1 MMEKDQEANNP
12 LARKLNKIL
21 ENKLDSDKETLEA
34 LKALSTFFPENTLR
48 ARRNLRSDIEKR
60 SLLVNEE
67 FVQAFKNVKEV
78 LDDLYTS
85 ITEMN
90 QCCTDMRNRLQTTKS
105 HTHDL
110 ISQTTKLQ
118 AEGNKIQM
126 KQEVVQAFLS
136 TFQLKQEE
144 VIILRGTREG
154 GLNEDFFKV
163 LAKVKKLHSDCKILL
178 RSNQQTAGLEIME
191 SMALHQEAAYERLYR
206 WTQSECRLLIV
217 ESPDINPLLCQAME
231 SLQDRSV
238 LFKYSIDE
246 YANARRAAIVRGFI
260 DALTRGGPGG
270 MPRPIELHS
279 HDPLRYV
286 GDMLAWLHQTI
297 ASEKEMIEG
306 VLRKCSKE
314 NLEEEIQQALS
325 HITEG
330 LCRPLKV
337 RVEQVTVSEPGA
349 VILFCLSSLLKFYH
363 QTINQVVTVE
373 SQLLNVLKEL
383 QDLSKK
389 MFYNSMTCH
398 CNQLLEQIELPPAD
412 LSPPESLTQSLT
424 LLKEILTCQDASLV
438 SIDDRQKD
446 VPQILTTML
455 EPLLQMCHMSASKL
469 APVDMAVYLTNCL
482 HLTHTSLTVFEFS
495 DQQLEM
501 LQAQMEAHL
510 DTLVSE
516 QTSQIVGQLG
526 FGTVYKTLQ
535 AYQPKQGPLS
545 TIPGCDALAIQSA
558 NKKLDAF
565 LSSPDSLTIPQCN
578 LLLSVVLRQDLRSRT
593 VELLCSV
600 YKQIYN
606 AIHDPSNAY
615 PEPDSLFPRSPDQI
629 STLLK

>member
-260 DALTRGGPGG
+260 DALTRG
-270 MPRPIELHS
+270 
-279 HDPLRYV
+279 D
-286 GDMLAWLHQTI
+286 
-297 ASEKEMIEG
+297 
-306 VLRKCSKE
+306 
-314 NLEEEIQQALS
+314 LEEEIQQALS

-526 FGTVYKTLQ
+526 FGTIYKTLQ

-565 LSSPDSLTIPQCN
+565 LSSPDSLTLPQCN

-606 AIHDPSNAY
+606 AIHDPSNGY

-629 STLLK
+629 CTLLK

>member
-1 MMEKDQEANNP
+1 MEKEQEASNP

-21 ENKLDSDKETLEA
+21 ENKLDNDKETLEA

-60 SLLVNEE
+60 SLIVNEE
-67 FVQAFKNVKEV
+67 FVQSFRNVKEV

-85 ITEMN
+85 VTEMN
-90 QCCTDMRNRLQTTKS
+90 QCCTEMRNRLQTTKS

-118 AEGNKIQM
+118 AEGQKIQM
-126 KQEVVQAFLS
+126 KQEVVQAFLN
-136 TFQLKQEE
+136 TFQLKPEE
-144 VIILRGTREG
+144 VLILRGTRDG

-163 LAKVKKLHSDCKILL
+163 LSKVKKLHNDCKILL

-238 LFKYSIDE
+238 LFKYSVDE

-297 ASEKEMIEG
+297 ASEKEMIEA
-306 VLRKCSKE
+306 VLRKCVKE
-314 NLEEEIQQALS
+314 NLEEDIQQALS

-349 VILFCLSSLLKFYH
+349 VTLFCLSSLLKFYH

-373 SQLLNVLKEL
+373 SQLLNTLKEL
-383 QDLSKK
+383 QDLSRK

-398 CNQLLEQIELPPAD
+398 CSQLLEQIELPPAD
-412 LSPPESLTQSLT
+412 LGPPESLTQSLA
-424 LLKEILTCQDASLV
+424 LLKEILSCQDGSLI

-446 VPQILTTML
+446 VPQILTTMI

-482 HLTHTSLTVFEFS
+482 HLMHSSLTVYEFS

-516 QTSQIVGQLG
+516 QTSQIVGHLG
-526 FGTVYKTLQ
+526 LGTVYKTLQ
-535 AYQPKQGPLS
+535 TYQPKQGPLS
-545 TIPGCDALAIQSA
+545 AILGCDALAIQSA
-558 NKKLDAF
+558 NKKLDSF
-565 LSSPDSLTIPQCN
+565 LSSPDSLAIPQCN
-578 LLLSVVLRQDLRSRT
+578 LLLSVVLRQNLRLRT

-600 YKQIYN
+600 YKQIYE
-606 AIHDPSNAY
+606 AIHDASNAY
-615 PEPDSLFPRSPDQI
+615 PEPDSLLPRMPEQVTS
-629 STLLK
+629 LLK